1 MSHLIVCI
9 SYRRDNQQPIDSVTS
24 DLASF
29 ERGTSSSS
37 SSAALLSRIVYGL
50 CNATERNGSDR
61 NDVHVIVRVGIQG
74 YQVFINEDG
83 DAEGVHSHS

>member
-1 MSHLIVCI
+1 M
-9 SYRRDNQQPIDSVTS
+9 
-24 DLASF
+24 A
-29 ERGTSSSS
+29 
-37 SSAALLSRIVYGL
+37 
-50 CNATERNGSDR
+50 NAMHRTDR